1 MELSKQIKRHRVA
14 LGLSQEGL
22 AEKIYVSRQTISNW
36 ETDNTYPDVENLLL
50 LSTLFDTT
58 IDELIKGDVEAME
71 KTIANDTAKL
81 KIWTGAFLA
90 SSAAAVLALVGGI
103 WVFGITGPV
112 IAAIAA
118 LYVLAIACCVAC
130 TRIAKRNDV
139 MTLAETLAFVNG
151 APLGEL
157 RVKRDRTRAR
167 RWVLIALTFALTIA
181 LGLGLGFAMAPH
193 VFTIA

>member
-50 LSTLFDTT
+50 LSSLFDTT

-112 IAAIAA
+112 IAVIAA

-157 RVKRDRTRAR
+157 RAKRDRTRAR
-167 RWVLIALTFALTIA
+167 RWVLIALTIA

>member
-118 LYVLAIACCVAC
+118 LYVLAMACCVVC

-157 RVKRDRTRAR
+157 RAKRDRTRAR
-167 RWVLIALTFALTIA
+167 RWVLVALTFALTIA